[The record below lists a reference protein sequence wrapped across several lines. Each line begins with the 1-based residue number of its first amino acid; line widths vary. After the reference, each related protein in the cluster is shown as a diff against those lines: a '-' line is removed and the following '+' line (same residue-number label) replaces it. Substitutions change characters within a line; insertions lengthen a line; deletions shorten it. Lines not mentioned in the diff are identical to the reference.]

1 MPLRLRLALLFG
13 LGTAIVIAVAS
24 LAFLGQLR
32 ASLNNA
38 VDDTL
43 KARAGALTAKL
54 ASTHILPP
62 PLQRPQPPPPRPA
75 PSPRPS
81 GERQGNNQ
89 SVTGPEDVRQVLRQD
104 GTVLTYSPSA
114 GPRPLLTRTQLAQAG
129 RKPLTITEPIDG
141 EPVRVLAV
149 PAHSGTLPVVA
160 LVGINA
166 DITQKTLLRAQ
177 TIIWRAGPPI
187 VVVAS
192 FGAWLLAGAA
202 LRPVGRMRRRLTE
215 ITEQDTGARLQV
227 PGSRDEIAALAVAMN
242 GLLDRL
248 QRALARQR
256 GFVADAGHE
265 LRTPL
270 TALRAELELAARPG
284 RSPQALA
291 DAVKA
296 ATGDAERLVRL
307 AEDLLLL
314 ARADEGEV
322 FLRRARVVLAEVAA
336 DSVQGVVAAAEQ
348 RDLAVKLDADESL
361 SVVAD
366 RDRIRQAVDNLL
378 DNAIRHAPLGSR
390 IDVSVRQKELMAVIE
405 VRDQGPG
412 FPPEFLPHAF
422 ERFRRAD
429 TGRARSGGGVGLG
442 LAIVASIARA
452 HGGQA
457 YAENLPIRGTRV
469 RINLPCG

>member
-32 ASLNNA
+32 ASLNQA

-43 KARAGALTAKL
+43 KARSYALTAKL
-54 ASTHILPP
+54 ASTHLI
-62 PLQRPQPPPPRPA
+62 QPPPTA
-75 PSPRPS
+75 SPRPS
-81 GERQGNNQ
+81 NEQQGKNR
-89 SVTGPEDVRQVLRQD
+89 SGFTGPDDVRQVLGPD
-104 GTVLTYSPSA
+104 GTVLAYSPSA
-114 GPRPLLTRTQLAQAG
+114 GPRPLLTPAQLTRAAT
-129 RKPLTITEPIDG
+129 KPLIVTTPIDG
-141 EPVRVLAV
+141 EPVRMLAV
-149 PAHSGTLPVVA
+149 PAHSGTLPLVA
-160 LVGINA
+160 LVGTNT
-166 DITQKTLLRAQ
+166 DLTEKTLRRAQ
-177 TIIWRAGPPI
+177 TIIWRDGPPI

-192 FGAWLLAGAA
+192 LGAWLLADAA

-256 GFVADAGHE
+256 GFVGDAGHE

-296 ATGDAERLVRL
+296 ATGDVDRLVRL

-314 ARADEGEV
+314 ARADESGV
-322 FLRRARVVLAEVAA
+322 FLRRARVILAEVAA
-336 DSVQGVVAAAEQ
+336 DAVQGAAAAAEQ
-348 RDLAVKLDADESL
+348 RDLALKLDADESL

-378 DNAIRHAPLGSR
+378 DNAIRHAPQGSR

-405 VRDQGPG
+405 VRDEGPG

-429 TGRARSGGGVGLG
+429 TGRARSGGGAGLG
-442 LAIVASIARA
+442 LAIVASIAHA

-457 YAENLPIRGTRV
+457 YADNLPNQGARV
-469 RINLPCG
+469 RVKLPCG